1 MYSKMQRE
9 KHQSSSFLLAELS
22 KSAQSVVARAH
33 LVRLVLCFPPLEVRD
48 LVVQGPPLVLHHPLL
63 VGDCSLGEKTS
74 QILVNTI
81 NNNRENFTWK
91 FRYFLEKLTNFTDMM
106 LLFLNYLQL
115 IKLCMEFPL
124 SFF

>member
-1 MYSKMQRE
+1 MHCNNCKICSLV
-9 KHQSSSFLLAELS
+9 LLAEL
-22 KSAQSVVARAH
+22 AEGESVMAGAH

-91 FRYFLEKLTNFTDMM
+91 FRYFLEKLTNFTDVM